1 MPKPSRTIDTNILIR
16 FLTADDP
23 QKADAVEK
31 LLREAQK
38 DEIEIPDIIIAEVVW
53 VLLSFYKLDKEAVIE
68 KLEALLSLENIKTN
82 RRLLQRTLGVYRKYN
97 ISYTDAF
104 LIAYSLEKG
113 MTHLYSYDEGLDKVE
128 EIKRLE
134 P

>member
-31 LLREAQK
+31 ILRGAQK